1 MTRDSSQDVDGFWQ
15 CQTREVVLWSA
26 VQTECDI
33 RCWQFTCAIIPWD
46 KLSSIIPM
54 NSDPQ
59 QELEKLLST
68 LEPWQRQ
75 WVACRVAMRILPAVS
90 AVGDFRFWD
99 DPKTS
104 VAAVARLPWLVS
116 LSHLMTVDFSVD
128 QAATKHAASFSS
140 SFRPRTFSAITANA
154 RAATSAANATY
165 VASISGNEGLTS
177 IVTCNRAINEGAA
190 AAAVAA
196 VNAVTHTAFAANV
209 KAVALVDADW
219 FSSAI
224 TDGKAKCNGDLWR
237 AFFGR
242 GLWGPAAP
250 WPDGWDAVISS
261 FQKALHQTELTGLV
275 VRYEVHCREGADFEE
290 IQRWLFGEVRIP
302 LHSEDCIELPESDA
316 WWMQLL
322 YRMGLE
328 DRGRLNVLVQ
338 PRVNDVVTALA
349 DCVRSLTV
357 EPDEGR
363 SESTKRTAEARKSK
377 AATREAAAR
386 LPRRQDVVDVASRLE
401 KQYGH
406 LSPPPLWTAWFQAVH
421 GDELRKIR
429 RHFAKEAR

>member
-1 MTRDSSQDVDGFWQ
+1 
-15 CQTREVVLWSA
+15 
-26 VQTECDI
+26 
-33 RCWQFTCAIIPWD
+33 
-46 KLSSIIPM
+46 M

-75 WVACRVAMRILPAVS
+75 WVACRAAMRVLPAIG

-116 LSHLMTVDFSVD
+116 FSHLMTVDISVD
-128 QAATKHAASFSS
+128 QAAAKHAASFSR
-140 SFRPRTFSAITANA
+140 SFNQRTFSTIADYASA
-154 RAATSAANATY
+154 VTSAASATY
-165 VASISGNEGLTS
+165 VASISGDEGLTS
-177 IVTCNRAINEGAA
+177 IVTCIRSINESVGAA
-190 AAAVAA
+190 ARAVVTAVA
-196 VNAVTHTAFAANV
+196 HTAFAANV
-209 KAVALVDADW
+209 KAIALADADW
-219 FSSAI
+219 FSSVT
-224 TDGKAKCNGDLWR
+224 TDGKAECNGDLWR
-237 AFFGR
+237 NFFGR
-242 GLWGPAAP
+242 GLWEPIDP
-250 WPDGWDAVISS
+250 WPYGWQSAIARFREDLAKVKMSHLAD
-261 FQKALHQTELTGLV
+261 Q
-275 VRYEVHCREGADFEE
+275 YEEHCREGADFEK

-322 YRMGLE
+322 YRIGLE

-338 PRVNDVVTALA
+338 PRMNDVVTALA
-349 DCVRSLTV
+349 DCVRSLTA
-357 EPDEGR
+357 EPDEAR
-363 SESTKRTAEARKSK
+363 SKSTKRAAKVHRSK
-377 AATREAAAR
+377 AATREATTR
-386 LPRRQDVVDVASRLE
+386 LPRRQEVVDVASWLE

-429 RHFAKEAR
+429 RHFVKEAR